1 MMLRSSLLFTALS
14 VVVFW
19 FGAGCSVQRSVC
31 RDGAVQRAGCTG
43 MDELNDE
50 LAGKSV
56 TVFCRDSSECS
67 GTYIRLD
74 RDSLLLLS
82 SETDAPQSLATG
94 NVGRIVWRD
103 HLGGI
108 LTGTFFGAIW
118 GGMVGWVPLPF
129 IIKDG
134 SGGWGMLLVGGGLL
148 GMAVGAVDG
157 AIEGQQ
163 YVFSVP
169 PDSSDHVPPP

>member
-1 MMLRSSLLFTALS
+1 MR
-14 VVVFW
+14 
-19 FGAGCSVQRSVC
+19 
-31 RDGAVQRAGCTG
+31 RAGCTRIN
-43 MDELNDE
+43 ELNNE
-50 LAGKSV
+50 LSGKTV
-56 TVFCRDSSECS
+56 DVFCRDSSELS
-67 GTYIRLD
+67 GSYVRFD
-74 RDSLLLLS
+74 RDSLRLLS

-118 GGMVGWVPLPF
+118 GAMVGWVPLPF

-157 AIEGQQ
+157 AIEGQR
-163 YVFSVP
+163 YVYTIPADSAHVSQP
-169 PDSSDHVPPP
+169 P